1 MTRHQYGISAVVL
14 RCHFAEKP
22 VVASRN
28 VICLLRLA
36 KDLRHSNQVFTETAT
51 QGDLQGDLQDMK
63 NKPGSIVYL
72 VILLQTLYLRTY
84 YLQI

>member
-14 RCHFAEKP
+14 RCHFPEKQ
-22 VVASRN
+22 VVTLRN

-36 KDLRHSNQVFTETAT
+36 KDLRHTNQVF
-51 QGDLQGDLQDMK
+51 QGHLQGHLQDMK
-63 NKPGSIVYL
+63 NRPGSIVYL

>member
-1 MTRHQYGISAVVL
+1 M
-14 RCHFAEKP
+14 
-22 VVASRN
+22 VASQN

-51 QGDLQGDLQDMK
+51 QGDLQGDLQDME